1 MAAARIYQ
9 RKGILIRLPVAVV
22 AIVAI
27 ALLWHFVLPMPP
39 TEVSLG
45 SGRPDGVYHLHALRY
60 AEEFAR
66 HGVTLD
72 VHASQGSDENLA
84 RLRGRAQPPVD
95 LAFVQGGS
103 VLVGADVPG
112 GDRVETIARVDIEPL
127 WIFSRLAGLD
137 ALQQLQ
143 GLRVSLGPQ
152 GSGGRRVALQLLEQV
167 RLQPKDWVDSDK
179 AGMDAARALQQG
191 QLDVMVLVAA
201 PQSPVVQALAQAPG
215 VYLVQLRR
223 SSALTER
230 LPYLQPRL
238 LPQGALDP
246 AGRAPARD
254 AALLTTMSSLLARAD
269 LHPALHRLAAQVAID
284 VHGGA
289 GVFHTAG
296 TFPTLKRIEF
306 PASDEARQVLLHGRP
321 WLERHL
327 PFWWSQV
334 ALRLLVIVLP
344 VLLLAVWVARIL
356 PAYLRWVLESRVA
369 RWYGELKY
377 IEHDIARDTV
387 TELDLNKYHRRLDAI
402 EQRMAAFVTP
412 PDLMPRWYTLRQ
424 HVDFVRAGLVRRRGR

>member
-9 RKGILIRLPVAVV
+9 RKGILIRLPITVIAV
-22 AIVAI
+22 IAI

-39 TEVSLG
+39 TELSLS
-45 SGRPDGVYHLHALRY
+45 SGRPDGVYHLHARRY
-60 AEEFAR
+60 VEEFAR

-72 VHASQGSDENLA
+72 VHASEGSDENLQ

-103 VLVGADVPG
+103 MLVGADAPG
-112 GDRVETIARVDIEPL
+112 GERVETIARVDIEPL

-143 GLRVSLGPQ
+143 GLRASLGPK

-179 AGMDAARALQQG
+179 VGMEAARALQQG
-191 QLDVMVLVAA
+191 QLDVVVLVAA
-201 PQSPVVQALAQAPG
+201 PQSPVVQALVQASG

-223 SSALTER
+223 SAALTER

-238 LPQGALDP
+238 LPQGALDA
-246 AGRAPARD
+246 AGRFPARD
-254 AALLTTMSSLLARAD
+254 AALLTMMSSLLARAD
-269 LHPALHRLAAQVAID
+269 LHPALQRLAAQVALD

-289 GVFHTAG
+289 GVFHSAG
-296 TFPTLKRIEF
+296 TLPTLKRIEF
-306 PASDEARQVLLHGRP
+306 PASDEARGVLLHGRP
-321 WLERHL
+321 WLERQL

-387 TELDLNKYHRRLDAI
+387 TELDLSKYHRRLDAI

-412 PDLMPRWYTLRQ
+412 AYLMPRWYTLRQ
-424 HVDFVRAGLVRRRGR
+424 HVDFVRAGLYRRRGR